1 MRYHTSAALKGEFD
15 PSFPRGS
22 LKSDEDR
29 IPGRDL
35 ASLVASGLRAHGLDA
50 GEPVNEEP
58 FFIISCRSGDFNYQ
72 VLCYLLEPG
81 SDPIWVVECAR
92 TLSAIARW
100 RGKSEEAELG
110 AVVLA
115 IHKTLEKDARV
126 RDIRWFRELP
136 GSPFEQSWYDTSPE
150 SGS

>member
-1 MRYHTSAALKGEFD
+1 MRYHTAAAFKGEFD
-15 PSFPRGS
+15 PSFPPGS
-22 LKSDEDR
+22 LKSNEDR

-35 ASLVASGLRAHGLDA
+35 ATLVAGGLLAHGLQA

-58 FFIISCRSGDFNYQ
+58 FFAVSCRSGDIDYQ
-72 VLCYLLEPG
+72 ILCYLLEPG

-110 AVVLA
+110 AVVMA
-115 IHKTLEKDARV
+115 IHETLQEDSRV
-126 RDIRWFRELP
+126 REYSVVS
-136 GSPFEQSWYDTSPE
+136 GAAGQSF
-150 SGS
+150 